1 MPNPDLQLYGVHGT
15 FWTAFG
21 LTLVILR
28 ILYGREK
35 YVGRSFQGRHESPAP
50 VPVAREAHTAGHSRA
65 LVAFHGAAFGVMYFG
80 IATAV
85 FGRRVPAWFDGQRT
99 AGTIVIAI
107 GTALMVSTLVHFRS
121 WRFRATLDQGHQLAT
136 GGPFR
141 ILRHPIYMALNLL
154 ALGSAIWVPTPIMW
168 IAFLLMAIGGDLRGR
183 AEERILEDAFGD
195 AYRDY
200 CGRTRRFVPYV
211 Y

>member
-1 MPNPDLQLYGVHGT
+1 MANPDLFLYPVHGW

-21 LTLVILR
+21 ITLVVLR
-28 ILYGREK
+28 ILYGRDREDAA
-35 YVGRSFQGRHESPAP
+35 AP
-50 VPVAREAHTAGHSRA
+50 SAAEFHTAGHSRA
-65 LVAFHGAAFGVMYFG
+65 LVAFHGVAFGVMYFG
-80 IATAV
+80 IANAV
-85 FGRRVPAWFDGQRT
+85 FGRRVPAWFAGQRA

-107 GTALMVSTLVHFRS
+107 AAALMVWTMASFRS

-154 ALGSAIWVPTPIMW
+154 ALGSAIWVPTPTLW
-168 IAFLLMAIGGDLRGR
+168 VSVLLMAIGGDLRGR
-183 AEERILEDAFGD
+183 AEERILDDAFGD
-195 AYRDY
+195 RYREY
-200 CGRTRRFVPYV
+200 CRRTRRFLPYV

>member
-1 MPNPDLQLYGVHGT
+1 MPNPDLQLYGVHGA

-21 LTLVILR
+21 ITLVVLR

-35 YVGRSFQGRHESPAP
+35 HVGRPFQGRHETPEST
-50 VPVAREAHTAGHSRA
+50 PVAKEAHTASHSRA
-65 LVAFHGAAFGVMYFG
+65 LVAFHAVAFAVMYVG
-80 IATAV
+80 IANAV
-85 FGRRVPAWFDGQRT
+85 LGRRVPVWFDGQRA
-99 AGTIVIAI
+99 AGTIVVAI
-107 GTALMVSTLVHFRS
+107 GVALMVSALVHFRS

-141 ILRHPIYMALNLL
+141 FLRHPIYMALNLL
-154 ALGSAIWVPTPIMW
+154 ALGSAIWAPTPTLW
-168 IAFLLMAIGGDLRGR
+168 IAVLLMAIGSDLRGR

-195 AYRDY
+195 SYREY
-200 CGRTRRFVPYV
+200 FRRTRRFVPYV